1 MISSLSGLAPFPLLI
16 LLGIFFG
23 AFKIFDLQN
32 ARTFNLFIFYVAIP
46 CVIFE
51 AVTKSNLE
59 SIKFGL
65 LASYFVMQ
73 TITGLLAFHI
83 THKVFSK
90 TKAEA
95 IIWGLTV
102 ALSNHVLIILPLS
115 KTFFSD
121 SVPLHVSSIIV
132 MDSVIL
138 ISIVTLGLE
147 YVSRKKVD
155 LYRYSQDLIKNPL
168 IIAVVISIIIKVL
181 AIDLNESVV
190 EVITT
195 KLAQTTMPVGL
206 ISMGIILSQYLNN
219 LVTKLTVTISFLKLF
234 FAPVSLL
241 IITGLFYQ
249 FSYPNEFLGT
259 FLVSLGP
266 CGAFSLA
273 LCAAYNI
280 NPSAIVRAIF
290 VTTLISFFILVL
302 FIGSFAE
309 QIIESLNF

>member
-51 AVTKSNLE
+51 TVTKSNLE

-65 LASYFVMQ
+65 LGSYFLTQ
-73 TITGLLAFHI
+73 TITGLLALYI
-83 THKVFSK
+83 THKFFLR

-95 IIWGLTV
+95 IIWGLSV

-115 KTFFSD
+115 QIFFSD
-121 SVPLHVSSIIV
+121 SISLHVSSIIV

-147 YVSRKKVD
+147 YVSKIKVD
-155 LYRYSQDLIKNPL
+155 LRKYSQDLLKNPL
-168 IIAVVISIIIKVL
+168 VIAVLMSVFVKTSGIN
-181 AIDLNESVV
+181 LNDSVAETV
-190 EVITT
+190 TS
-195 KLAQTTMPVGL
+195 KLAQTTMPIGL
-206 ISMGIILSQYLNN
+206 ISMGIILSYYLNRV
-219 LVTKLTVTISFLKLF
+219 VTTLTATIALLKLL
-234 FAPVSLL
+234 FAPLALL
-241 IITGLFYQ
+241 TITGFFYQ
-249 FSYPNEFLGT
+249 FNFPNDFLGT

-273 LCAAYNI
+273 LCTAYNV
-280 NPSAIVRAIF
+280 NPSEIVRAIF
-290 VTTLISFFILVL
+290 VTTVISFFMLTLLIGIVL
-302 FIGSFAE
+302 DN
-309 QIIESLNF
+309 L

>member
-51 AVTKSNLE
+51 TVTKSDLE

-65 LASYFVMQ
+65 LGSYFLTQ
-73 TITGLLAFHI
+73 TITGLLALYI
-83 THKVFSK
+83 THKFFLR

-95 IIWGLTV
+95 IIWGLSV

-115 KTFFSD
+115 QIFFSD
-121 SVPLHVSSIIV
+121 SISLHVSSIIV

-147 YVSRKKVD
+147 YVSKIKVD
-155 LYRYSQDLIKNPL
+155 LRKYSQDLLKNPL
-168 IIAVVISIIIKVL
+168 VIAVLMSVFVKTSGIN
-181 AIDLNESVV
+181 LNDSVAETV
-190 EVITT
+190 TS
-195 KLAQTTMPVGL
+195 KLAQTTMPIGL
-206 ISMGIILSQYLNN
+206 ISMGIILSYYLNRV
-219 LVTKLTVTISFLKLF
+219 VTTLTTTIAFLKLL
-234 FAPVSLL
+234 FAPVALL
-241 IITGLFYQ
+241 TITGFFYQ
-249 FSYPNEFLGT
+249 FNFPNDFLGT

-273 LCAAYNI
+273 LCTAYNV
-280 NPSAIVRAIF
+280 NPSEIVRAIF
-290 VTTLISFFILVL
+290 VTTVISFFMLTLLIGIVL
-302 FIGSFAE
+302 DN
-309 QIIESLNF
+309 L